1 MLACEG
7 PAISSENPGQSTP
20 IAACLAARV
29 SPHRRQDPK
38 LNTCTPQL
46 DHHKLW
52 HVSGSSYLKVS
63 LGGCRMDLRALNAD
77 ALILTICEILAYS
90 LRWFHLFSLG
100 LV

>member
-7 PAISSENPGQSTP
+7 PAIGSENPGQSTP

-46 DHHKLW
+46 DHRKLW

-77 ALILTICEILAYS
+77 ALFFADFFVRYWPIAEGGFTC
-90 LRWFHLFSLG
+90 FP
-100 LV
+100 